1 MRVHI
6 LVGLA
11 LMLTAC
17 TPAETNNP
25 PPASPTNVPVVST
38 ATGIPAATAT
48 DPPPPSATATS
59 VPAAL
64 AATSTSRPVAPTATA
79 AAPKPTTTPAG
90 TVVRVIPGG
99 TTKLEQLLGETDKQF
114 NKPTL
119 SQTETRYGIEGT
131 DLGQSFESG
140 GKVYFLFGD
149 TVGKLSKAFDT
160 IGVTDATDPE
170 KGVRLDFL
178 TSGKDYLTIQPP
190 GIKMGAFETPV
201 GGITIENQMYVI
213 VSTDHS
219 DDRSTDRSVLTK
231 FTLPATFTPGRT
243 ISQEPEGH
251 FIKMSLHPEP
261 APIPGMPPGGPY
273 IMIWGTGP
281 YRMSD
286 VFLSIVPVASFE
298 SGQGTRYYAGLDAA
312 GAPRWSD
319 KESDSAPIVKNG
331 TIGDISVTWSKELN
345 LWLMTYDSRLN
356 PPTTIQFSYS
366 KTPWGPWSTPQ
377 TLYNASSDPGFGE
390 FIHDAKAKSDD
401 GLEGPEIGQAQQDP
415 KGTNGAT
422 YAPYVVERWTKVQ
435 GSELDIYYVLSTW
448 NPYVVVLMKSRLAV
462 Q

>member
-1 MRVHI
+1 MRVHTLI
-6 LVGLA
+6 GLA
-11 LMLTAC
+11 LALAAC
-17 TPAETNNP
+17 TPAATNNP
-25 PPASPTNVPVVST
+25 PAAPS
-38 ATGIPAATAT
+38 ATSAPLA
-48 DPPPPSATATS
+48 ATATS
-59 VPAAL
+59 VPR
-64 AATSTSRPVAPTATA
+64 AATATSAPAAPSATNTSRAAAATATS
-79 AAPKPTTTPAG
+79 APKATATPAQ
-90 TVVRVIPGG
+90 TSLRVIQGG
-99 TTKLEQLLGETDKQF
+99 TRKLEQLLGETDKQF

-119 SQTETRYGIEGT
+119 NRTVTRYGIEGT

-149 TVGKLSKAFDT
+149 TVGKLNKALDT
-160 IGVTDATDPE
+160 IGVTDALDPE
-170 KGVRLDFL
+170 QGVHLDFL
-178 TSGKDYLTIQPP
+178 MSGKDYLTIQPP

-201 GGITIENQMYVI
+201 GGITIGNQMYVM

-231 FTLPATFTPGRT
+231 FTLPSTFTPGRT
-243 ISQEPEGH
+243 ISQEPAGH

-286 VFLSIVPVASFE
+286 VFLSIVPTANFE
-298 SGQGTRYYAGLDAA
+298 SGQGTKYYAGLDAA
-312 GAPRWSD
+312 GAPKWSD
-319 KESDSAPIVKNG
+319 KEADSVAIVKNG
-331 TIGDISVTWSKELN
+331 TIGDISVTWSKDLN

-366 KTPWGPWSTPQ
+366 KTPWGPWAEPQ
-377 TLYNASSDPGFGE
+377 TLYNATRDGGYGT
-390 FIHDAKAKSDD
+390 FIHDAKAKPDD

-415 KGTNGAT
+415 QGTNGGT

-435 GSELDIYYVLSTW
+435 GAELNIYYLLSTW
-448 NPYVVVLMKSRLAV
+448 NPYVVVVMKSRVEV